1 MLTRLYSVD
10 SEHQDKPLLRA
21 YGSEADCGA
30 ECKSCDEMSTKCWRS
45 VIMLHLTNG
54 GACNILSIS
63 MEFGFGTKRHT
74 ATDTRSSI
82 YTRDLSRLGYSTYV
96 VLKWI
101 T

>member
-1 MLTRLYSVD
+1 
-10 SEHQDKPLLRA
+10 
-21 YGSEADCGA
+21 
-30 ECKSCDEMSTKCWRS
+30 
-45 VIMLHLTNG
+45 MLHLTNG

-74 ATDTRSSI
+74 ATDTRSPI
-82 YTRDLSRLGYSTYV
+82 FTRDLSRLGYSTYV